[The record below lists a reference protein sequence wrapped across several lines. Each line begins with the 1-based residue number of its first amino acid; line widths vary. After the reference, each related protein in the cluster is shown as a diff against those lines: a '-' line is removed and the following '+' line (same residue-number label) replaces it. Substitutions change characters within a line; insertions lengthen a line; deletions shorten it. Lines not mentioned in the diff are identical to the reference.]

1 MAYKEEPLVIY
12 WAPRSVSEAEDIG
25 EWNMLYEEPVTLFS
39 DLIQTKS
46 AESKDTSFF
55 SCPAVSARLKRT
67 FVFRNNLKTVVNFD
81 GSDPLNV
88 LLEPEEGIHCSV
100 ARTSGLTTGASL
112 EFRLQYFLFAEE
124 PVTCMVNPPYFHRP
138 TYTKTGTIIAS
149 AFDFGKWYRPFVV
162 EVQTWDKQGTIT
174 LEDGEP
180 LFYFEPL
187 TDRKVIFK
195 RYTMTPKLMSY
206 AIACADA
213 GKYYGRHKPLV
224 DRYRRFMSTRTNEV
238 VLREIKN
245 NLV

>member
-149 AFDFGKWYRPFVV
+149 AFDFGKVVSPF
-162 EVQTWDKQGTIT
+162 
-174 LEDGEP
+174 
-180 LFYFEPL
+180 
-187 TDRKVIFK
+187 
-195 RYTMTPKLMSY
+195 
-206 AIACADA
+206 CC
-213 GKYYGRHKPLV
+213 
-224 DRYRRFMSTRTNEV
+224 
-238 VLREIKN
+238 
-245 NLV
+245 